1 MGLGNLLFNGVVELL
16 AIVLAVSSVSDW
28 LRVKQ
33 MSYLLLAAVCFLV
46 G

>member
-33 MSYLLLAAVCFLV
+33 MRYLLLAAVCFLV